1 MYTRDD
7 INAYKDTLNVALE
20 KLTDGASKKRIVGL
34 RIIRTGTLLELDSAK
49 SAKWLKENN
58 RCAEMVKEAYTSREE
73 ETKVIPRA
81 HELMVRFVPVDF
93 DPHEEESLHSVELEN
108 GLPPH
113 SIISASWIKD
123 LSRRY
128 EGQGYANVKINCASP
143 EVANRMILG
152 PTRIGNHSVK
162 VQKEHRLVPICAKCS
177 HHDHFLA
184 ACKAERFTCRF
195 CAQEHSSRDCPDKT
209 QTKCTPCGSSQHSS
223 GDERCIESKSRQD
236 RQAEHAP
243 EMRSKFFFTK
253 DQWTYNESINA
264 PWNSGYLCPEIET
277 ETSQEQAGKQLTMAA
292 ANASQGVTNKS
303 RKINQTRNRQITLA
317 QYSIPMQAARSVQ
330 HPGPTPKTQ
339 TTPNSSQET
348 TSSPSSLP
356 PAQTQPS
363 IATTSPDD
371 WDVIAIQE
379 PALNSL
385 GNTRANRKWQ
395 SFYPSTKAHEGHGRI
410 RAVMLVSTCVGACM
424 QIDVDSSNIVGIRV
438 GTTSG
443 LCTIYNIYNEGTSN
457 DTLDQLTQHLETRNT
472 STWANRLE
480 VWLGDFNRH
489 HHTWEGDNN
498 RHLRSLTDTITPLL
512 NLIIEHSMQQ
522 LLPAGIPT
530 REENGSQTRP
540 DNVWASDNIVHRLV
554 ECNTWPDLCPTT
566 MDHIPIASI
575 IDLSV
580 AKVAIMPR
588 PNYRRTN
595 WEKFREGMED
605 AVKND
610 PRLAIEPTRPEEL
623 EQLVELLTGYM
634 QTKLKDTTP
643 LSKDPTFRKPW
654 WNKQCQDLHK
664 CKCQAYT
671 ESRYWQA
678 SPAHPSHQ
686 FYKALCQEMKEMV
699 QRSKEAF
706 WWKWIDEASDTDLW
720 NINRFIKRGAKLLFS
735 SSFSLG
741 QHFRLI
747 LDCFLVR
754 HDTS

>member
-1 MYTRDD
+1 MLKAFSFVLETAAVDPLLKSFNKTATAKLDSLVDATKLKLSQTIESTTKHLDAVSLKYSELTISASEVVAALKAAPVHRLYSQALASNACTKLSQSLILDD
-7 INAYKDTLNVALE
+7 AKAINIDTLNVALE

-363 IATTSPDD
+363 IATSNARPTD
-371 WDVIAIQE
+371 
-379 PALNSL
+379 
-385 GNTRANRKWQ
+385 
-395 SFYPSTKAHEGHGRI
+395 PSA
-410 RAVMLVSTCVGACM
+410 
-424 QIDVDSSNIVGIRV
+424 
-438 GTTSG
+438 
-443 LCTIYNIYNEGTSN
+443 
-457 DTLDQLTQHLETRNT
+457 
-472 STWANRLE
+472 
-480 VWLGDFNRH
+480 
-489 HHTWEGDNN
+489 
-498 RHLRSLTDTITPLL
+498 
-512 NLIIEHSMQQ
+512 
-522 LLPAGIPT
+522 
-530 REENGSQTRP
+530 
-540 DNVWASDNIVHRLV
+540 
-554 ECNTWPDLCPTT
+554 
-566 MDHIPIASI
+566 
-575 IDLSV
+575 
-580 AKVAIMPR
+580 
-588 PNYRRTN
+588 
-595 WEKFREGMED
+595 
-605 AVKND
+605 
-610 PRLAIEPTRPEEL
+610 
-623 EQLVELLTGYM
+623 
-634 QTKLKDTTP
+634 
-643 LSKDPTFRKPW
+643 
-654 WNKQCQDLHK
+654 
-664 CKCQAYT
+664 
-671 ESRYWQA
+671 
-678 SPAHPSHQ
+678 
-686 FYKALCQEMKEMV
+686 
-699 QRSKEAF
+699 
-706 WWKWIDEASDTDLW
+706 
-720 NINRFIKRGAKLLFS
+720 
-735 SSFSLG
+735 
-741 QHFRLI
+741 
-747 LDCFLVR
+747 
-754 HDTS
+754 